1 MEAREETEMF
11 SLHVCGQLS
20 KLPFAEV
27 QSKLFP
33 VAVQAPRHLPKSHS
47 LLPSD
52 SASLLR
58 ACTPLSRGL
67 ASATSPAEATSPRML
82 AAGPPLQ
89 VSAHEA
95 PAQRSLLDPTPTPR
109 RCLCPSSVLRPS
121 ALCPSELWSPFG
133 ITLGVDSF
141 PCSLPDSL
149 LRLSAP

>member
-1 MEAREETEMF
+1 MEKSSVLLELGSKSAWMHVRKQMF

-33 VAVQAPRHLPKSHS
+33 VAVQAPRHLPKSQS

-52 SASLLR
+52 LASLLR
-58 ACTPLSRGL
+58 ACAPLSRGL
-67 ASATSPAEATSPRML
+67 ASATSPSEATSPRML

-95 PAQRSLLDPTPTPR
+95 PAQRSLLDPPHP
-109 RCLCPSSVLRPS
+109 P
-121 ALCPSELWSPFG
+121 
-133 ITLGVDSF
+133 
-141 PCSLPDSL
+141 
-149 LRLSAP
+149 